1 MSIIEAA
8 LARAKRIHEEMVPAA
23 RREPVASE
31 SLAPKRRPVAL
42 ESPPPPAHIEAER
55 LIVDGDVCRENRV
68 LVSVNRNSGPPGV
81 YDAYRILR
89 TRLRSRLA
97 TERWS
102 SLAITSSSPSEGKS
116 VTALNLSLTLALER
130 RQNVFLLDLDLRNPS
145 LCRYLGVTPRS
156 GIGSCLMGETR
167 PEDLF
172 FTIGVDNLFIAG
184 GDARYEHSSELLAGD
199 RLDWL
204 LAYIAKLDPGALV
217 IADLPPLLSTADA
230 LVVVPKLSAT
240 LLVVAEG
247 KTRRDMLTRAIEMLA
262 GVVVAGIVLNR
273 SGDSIENYYD

>member
-8 LARAKRIHEEMVPAA
+8 LARAKQIHEEMVPAE
-23 RREPVASE
+23 RREPGASE
-31 SLAPKRRPVAL
+31 SLAPKRRSSAL
-42 ESPPPPAHIEAER
+42 ESPPPAHIEAER
-55 LIVDGDVCRENRV
+55 LTVDGNVCRENRV
-68 LVSVNRNSGPPGV
+68 LISVNRNSGPPGV

-230 LVVVPKLSAT
+230 LVVAPKLSAT

-247 KTRRDMLTRAIEMLA
+247 KTRRDMLTRAIEVLA

-273 SGDSIENYYD
+273 SRDSIENYYD